1 MVEVG
6 VGLGLGTVIIGLFL
20 IWRIFVIE
28 ENLNS
33 RIDELDRGLGAVV
46 GNIIERMDAIGAN
59 VPDINLINQ
68 NPIGQILDF
77 LRGQAP
83 GGENASLMSTPPSS
97 R

>member
-1 MVEVG
+1 M
-6 VGLGLGTVIIGLFL
+6 GLGLGTVIIGLFL

-59 VPDINLINQ
+59 VTRYQPNKSKSDRS
-68 NPIGQILDF
+68 NP
-77 LRGQAP
+77 
-83 GGENASLMSTPPSS
+83 
-97 R
+97 

>member
-1 MVEVG
+1 M
-6 VGLGLGTVIIGLFL
+6 GLGLGTVIIGLFL

-28 ENLNS
+28 ENLNT

-46 GNIIERMDAIGAN
+46 GSIIERMDAIGAN

-83 GGENASLMSTPPSS
+83 GEENAPLMSSPLSG
-97 R
+97 

>member
-28 ENLNS
+28 ENLNT

-46 GNIIERMDAIGAN
+46 GSIIERMDAIGAN
-59 VPDINLINQ
+59 VPDINLITK
-68 NPIGQILDF
+68 IRSGRF
-77 LRGQAP
+77 LIFSEVKRQGWVTDP
-83 GGENASLMSTPPSS
+83 
-97 R
+97 